1 MLVLGTSNFQRATII
16 PKFRDINTLLYLSPV
31 LTSDAS
37 VSISIKEQLCAS
49 EDGHGISIEYQ
60 NLAFFLCLRLRE
72 CSLLRR
78 HSLGSSRNERKIA

>member
-1 MLVLGTSNFQRATII
+1 MLVLRTSNFQGATII

-49 EDGHGISIEYQ
+49 EDGHGIRISKPCVLLMLTLMLNAYVNVAIVS
-60 NLAFFLCLRLRE
+60 RE
-72 CSLLRR
+72 DMLS
-78 HSLGSSRNERKIA
+78 